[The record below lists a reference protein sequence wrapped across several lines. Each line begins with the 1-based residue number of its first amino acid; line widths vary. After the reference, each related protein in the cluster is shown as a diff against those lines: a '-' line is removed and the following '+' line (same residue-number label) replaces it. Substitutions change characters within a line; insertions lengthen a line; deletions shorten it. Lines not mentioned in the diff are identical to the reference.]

1 MAIKKVYESD
11 NGFPVKVWAEDLD
24 KGAVKQLLNVS
35 LIPFIHNHVAV
46 MPDAHVGMGCTIG
59 TVIPTH
65 KAIIPAAV
73 GVDIGCGMMAAK
85 TNITAKDLPDNLSK
99 IRNSIEKII
108 PLGPGRCHR
117 KEYSLNKTKNQFVSQ
132 GEVNQFLKNDPDEMF
147 GITTGKWREQIG
159 SLGGGNHF
167 IEICIDEDDFVW
179 VMLHSG
185 SRGIGNKI
193 GMVFIRKA
201 KEDMRIHQV
210 NLPDKNLSYFSEGTE
225 HFNDYVEAVAWA
237 QEYAFINRQVMMT
250 LIFGQ
255 LEYYFPQVRV
265 EEQAI
270 NCHHNYVEKEHHYG
284 ESIWVTRKGA
294 IRAKE
299 DDMGIIP
306 GSMGT
311 KSYII
316 KGKGNKESFHSCSHG
331 AGRRM
336 SRKQAFNK
344 FTMDDLKKQTPG
356 VEMQRREAIIDE
368 IPGAYKDIDQVMKD
382 QEDLVTVIHTL
393 KQIVNVKGD

>member
-1 MAIKKVYESD
+1 MGIKKIYQEK
-11 NGFPVKVWAEDLD
+11 NGFPVKVWTEDLD
-24 KGAVKQLLNVS
+24 KNAEEQLLNIS
-35 LIPFIHNHVAV
+35 SMPFIHNHVAV

-59 TVIPTH
+59 SVVPTH

-85 TNITAKDLPDNLSK
+85 TNIKAKDLPDDLSK
-99 IRNSIEKII
+99 IRESIERTI
-108 PLGPGRCHR
+108 PLGPGRCHQ
-117 KEYSLNKTKNQFVSQ
+117 KEYDLDKIQNQFISHSKINQFFVNDPEKMFGVKTK
-132 GEVNQFLKNDPDEMF
+132 
-147 GITTGKWREQIG
+147 KWRNQMG

-167 IEICIDEDDFVW
+167 IEICLDEDDVVW

-193 GMVFIRKA
+193 GMEFIGKA

-210 NLPDKNLSYFSEGTE
+210 NLPDKDLAYFSEGTE
-225 HFNDYVEAVAWA
+225 HFDDYVKAVGWA
-237 QEYAFINRQVMMT
+237 QEYAFMNRRVMMT

-270 NCHHNYVEKEHHYG
+270 NCHHNYVEKEYHYG
-284 ESIWVTRKGA
+284 ENVWVTRKGA
-294 IRAKE
+294 IRARE
-299 DDMGIIP
+299 NDMGIIP

-311 KSYII
+311 RSYIVR
-316 KGKGNKESFHSCSHG
+316 GKGNQESFHSCSHG

-336 SRKQAFNK
+336 SRRKAFDK
-344 FTMDDLKKQTPG
+344 FTMEDLEEQTLG
-356 VEMQRREAIIDE
+356 VEMKRRNAIIDE
-368 IPGAYKDIDQVMKD
+368 IPGAYKDIDQVMKN
-382 QEDLVTVIHTL
+382 QEDLVDIVHTL
-393 KQIVNVKGD
+393 KQIVSVKGD